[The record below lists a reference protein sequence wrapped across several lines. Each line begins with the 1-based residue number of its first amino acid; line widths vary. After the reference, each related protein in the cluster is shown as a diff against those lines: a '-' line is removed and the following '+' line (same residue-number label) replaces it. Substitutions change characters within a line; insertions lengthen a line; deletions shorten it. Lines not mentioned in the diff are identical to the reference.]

1 MRFCK
6 VGLLA
11 AQHDHRPKICK
22 QEVIFKKSCLPC
34 LKLAKFNEILLAM
47 TVLKPEYE
55 NITLSHMRNS
65 ASRFSVST
73 LTT

>member
-47 TVLKPEYE
+47 PVLKPEYE
-55 NITLSHMRNS
+55 NITLSHMQNS
-65 ASRFSVST
+65 ASRFTVSI
-73 LTT
+73 LTP